1 MDGHELRD
9 WISLGVALVAALGHF
24 IWTPGAWYSARRRD
38 EREARGSRLRASR
51 LNPSPRRDRR
61 CDMEHEDGYCDRCG
75 AELTDVVHLT
85 IDGQEL
91 CPTCAEPGSSSS
103 SSTPAPR
110 EYQP

>member
-1 MDGHELRD
+1 
-9 WISLGVALVAALGHF
+9 
-24 IWTPGAWYSARRRD
+24 
-38 EREARGSRLRASR
+38 
-51 LNPSPRRDRR
+51 
-61 CDMEHEDGYCDRCG
+61 MEHEDGYCDRCG